1 MPNSHQN
8 SRSWFRLK
16 RDATVFAHHFPWL
29 LAIGLLLSIL
39 GTAYLF
45 QWRYNQVQPEGAD
58 HQYLTYTKAI
68 YAVLNM
74 TFLQLTYAD
83 MPPGTELDLFAIVV
97 PPVGLLLFTFLGL
110 KVVRFIRI
118 AFVRTERGQE
128 WQEAVVKSTAQNH
141 MVICGL
147 GRVGYRVARQLL
159 LEYDQSLVGIEITPS
174 ALVTELM
181 AADLPVIF
189 GDAENEETLKKA
201 GIERAR
207 VVLVCTNK
215 DFVNLGI
222 AFKARELNQ
231 QARIIL
237 RLFEDEIVDDLKASL
252 KVDAII
258 SRSAVAALSFTYAA
272 IGGEIIETFQLGER
286 AYVLARIPLDVTSP
300 MVGRTI
306 TEVAE
311 AQDVTVVCHHCART
325 LTVEPDPETVL
336 RAGDNLFIFTTVER
350 LMPLIEAG
358 VNPTESTLDPEGVIL
373 VCGLGHTGYRV
384 VTNLLNLGRRAVALD
399 FGPER
404 LSDRLSELGVSLK
417 YGDLR
422 WKSTLFEAG
431 LEHATAIVVCTE
443 DDMTNL
449 QIALRARA
457 LKPNIRV
464 VMRIFDDNLGQ
475 HLRQTFAIN
484 AVFSTSA
491 LAAPDFVSA
500 ALNRMNVRMVDIE
513 GIEQAIVR
521 LQVNMSTLYDVAV
534 VDLQTEKGLSVL
546 LHARDG
552 QVNIPPSPQTRLRV
566 GDEIVVMAVPEKL
579 AELSQ
584 RNKSLHELKMEG
596 YKSWLT
602 SEA

>member
-1 MPNSHQN
+1 MPKSHQS

-16 RDATVFAHHFPWL
+16 RDAIVFARQFPWL

-45 QWRYNQVQPEGAD
+45 QWRYNQVQPEGPD
-58 HQYLTYTKAI
+58 HQYLTYTKAV

-83 MPPGTELDLFAIVV
+83 MPPGTELDVFVIVV
-97 PPVGLLLFTFLGL
+97 PPIGLVLFTYLGL
-110 KVVRFIRI
+110 KVIRFIRI

-128 WQEAVVKSTAQNH
+128 WQEAVVKSTVKNH
-141 MVICGL
+141 VLICGL
-147 GRVGYRVARQLL
+147 GRVGYRVAKQLL
-159 LEYDQSLVGIEITPS
+159 LKYDQPVVGIEETPS
-174 ALVTELM
+174 ALVAELM

-189 GDAENEETLKKA
+189 GDAENEEVLHKA

-207 VVLVCTNK
+207 VILVCTNK
-215 DFVNLGI
+215 DFVNLSI
-222 AFKARELNQ
+222 AFKARELNR

-237 RLFEDEIVDDLKASL
+237 RLFEDEIVEDLKASL

-286 AYVLARIPLDVTSP
+286 VYVLARIPLDVTSP
-300 MVGRTI
+300 MLGRTI
-306 TEVAE
+306 AEVAE
-311 AQDVTVVCHHCART
+311 AQDVSVVCYNCGQT
-325 LTVEPDPETVL
+325 LTIEPNPETIL

-350 LMPLIEAG
+350 LMPLLEAG
-358 VNPTESTLDPEGVIL
+358 IKPGGSTPAEEALIL

-384 VTNLLNLGRRAVALD
+384 VTNLLNLGRRVTALD

-404 LSDRLSELGVSLK
+404 LSGRLSELGVPLK

-431 LEHATAIVVCTE
+431 IEQATAIVVCTD

-449 QIALRARA
+449 QIALRART

-484 AVFSTSA
+484 AVFSSSA

-513 GIEQAIVR
+513 GVEQAIVR
-521 LQVNMSTLYDVAV
+521 LQVTMSALYDTALA
-534 VDLQTEKGLSVL
+534 DLQLEEGLTVL
-546 LHARDG
+546 LHARGG
-552 QVNIPPSPQTRLRV
+552 QVTIPASQQTRLRV
-566 GDEIVVMAVPEKL
+566 GDEIVVMAAPEKL
-579 AELSQ
+579 EELNH
-584 RNKSLHELKMEG
+584 RNKSLPELKPA
-596 YKSWLT
+596 LR
-602 SEA
+602 

>member
-1 MPNSHQN
+1 MPKSHQN
-8 SRSWFRLK
+8 QRAWFRFK

-29 LAIGLLLSIL
+29 LAFGLLCSIL

-58 HQYLTYTKAI
+58 HQYLTYTKAV

-83 MPPGTELDLFAIVV
+83 MPPGAELDLFAVIV

-110 KVVRFIRI
+110 RVVRFIRI

-128 WQEAVVKSTAQNH
+128 WQEAVIKSTARNH
-141 MVICGL
+141 MIICGL

-159 LEYDQSLVGIEITPS
+159 LEYHQPLVGIEETPS
-174 ALVTELM
+174 TLVAELM

-222 AFKARELNQ
+222 ALKARELNE

-306 TEVAE
+306 AEVAE
-311 AQDVTVVCHHCART
+311 AQDVTVVCHHCTRT
-325 LTVEPDPETVL
+325 LMVEPDPETVL
-336 RAGDNLFIFTTVER
+336 QPGENLFIFTTVER
-350 LMPLIEAG
+350 LIPLIEAG
-358 VNPTESTLDPEGVIL
+358 VKPGESAMDPEGVIL

-384 VTNLLNLGRRAVALD
+384 VTNLLNLGRRVAALD

-404 LSDRLSELGVSLK
+404 LSGRLSELGVPLK

-422 WKSTLFEAG
+422 WKSTLLEAG

-449 QIALRARA
+449 QIALRARG

-500 ALNRMNVRMVDIE
+500 ALNRMNVRMVNIE

-521 LQVNMSTLYDVAV
+521 LQVTMSALYDVMV
-534 VDLQTEKGLSVL
+534 MDLQKEEGLSVL
-546 LHARDG
+546 LHARAG
-552 QVNIPPSPQTRLRV
+552 QVTIPPDPQTRLRV
-566 GDEIVVMAVPEKL
+566 DDEIVVMAVPEKL
-579 AELSQ
+579 EELNHH
-584 RNKSLHELKMEG
+584 NKSLHELKNIEF
-596 YKSWLT
+596 
-602 SEA
+602 